1 MGDSIMYSLIVA
13 DDEANLCNGIK
24 STLERH
30 CPEINVINTFYNG
43 NDLLEFLKSN
53 TVDIVICDIRMP
65 GATGMEIAEYV
76 SRNKPDTS
84 VIIISGYKEFEYAKN
99 AIDYKVCAF
108 LVKPFA
114 FSDLINSI
122 RSIES
127 TIDSR
132 CRSQIKNDEIFL
144 KNWIILKNEITA
156 IKNSENFSPED
167 IFSKIKETDIAGYR
181 VCEIRYTND
190 SDSEISKQVL
200 EDFGEIFTE
209 ETITCFIE
217 YSPSAY
223 MCVLLY
229 KNHDTIAEV
238 IDSFLNAVKT
248 HYGVELNYEY
258 LLFQNL
264 IEWGKHC
271 ASKQIMDLYFKMLDE
286 KNASL
291 AYEAIKDSVTR
302 LSSED
307 LSFLYSYIYKYTGV
321 ELVKKSLDSV
331 SPEDIKELLFDMSE
345 IIAANDLSKSDVLI
359 QKAKNYIEQNY
370 SNPNLSL
377 ITVADYLKV
386 NAAYLSRII
395 KKKTDKRFV
404 EILLDARMQK
414 AKELLKNPDISI
426 KKISECVGY
435 NQVPY
440 FRKQFTQCFGIT
452 PTAYRN
458 GYL

>member
-1 MGDSIMYSLIVA
+1 MYSLIVA

-43 NDLLEFLKSN
+43 TDLLEFLKSN

-76 SRNKPDTS
+76 SKNKPDTS

-99 AIDYKVCAF
+99 AIDYRVSAF

-114 FSDLINSI
+114 FSDLIKSV

-127 TIDSR
+127 VIDSR
-132 CRSQIKNDEIFL
+132 CRFQIKNDEIFL

-156 IKNSENFSPED
+156 IKNSENFSTD
-167 IFSKIKETDIAGYR
+167 NMFSKIKELNVQSYR
-181 VCEIRYTND
+181 VCEIRYTDD
-190 SDSEISKQVL
+190 SNSEISEQAL

-209 ETITCFIE
+209 EIITCFVE
-217 YSPSAY
+217 YTPSAY
-223 MCVLLY
+223 VCVLLY
-229 KNHDTIAEV
+229 KNHDEITEV
-238 IDSFLNAVKT
+238 INSFLRAVKT

-264 IEWGKHC
+264 SEWQRHC
-271 ASKQIMDLYFKMLDE
+271 LSKQIIDLYFRVLDE

-291 AYEAIKDSVTR
+291 AYEAIKDRVDR
-302 LSSED
+302 LSAEN

-321 ELVKKSLDSV
+321 ELVKKSIDSV
-331 SPEDIKELLFDMSE
+331 SPKDIKELLFDMSD
-345 IIAANDLSKSDVLI
+345 IITANDMSKSDILI
-359 QKAKNYIEQNY
+359 QKAKSYIEQNY

-404 EILLDARMQK
+404 EIILEARMQK
-414 AKELLKNPDISI
+414 AKELLRDPDISI

-440 FRKQFTQCFGIT
+440 FRKQFTQYFGIT

-458 GYL
+458 SYL